1 MHGVALQMCRQAAR
15 LLLGGGAEG
24 RSLGF
29 LLIGARVAYRR
40 SKMINWVQEIAAW
53 APITF
58 AWLVTAAVG
67 TTIYFFPIARMLDS
81 LAE

>member
-1 MHGVALQMCRQAAR
+1 MHGVAPQMCRQAAR
-15 LLLGGGAEG
+15 LLLGGGAGG
-24 RSLGF
+24 RTLGF
-29 LLIGARVAYRR
+29 ASTGARVAYRQ
-40 SKMINWVQEIAAW
+40 SKMINWLQEMAGW

-58 AWLVTAAVG
+58 AWLVTASVG